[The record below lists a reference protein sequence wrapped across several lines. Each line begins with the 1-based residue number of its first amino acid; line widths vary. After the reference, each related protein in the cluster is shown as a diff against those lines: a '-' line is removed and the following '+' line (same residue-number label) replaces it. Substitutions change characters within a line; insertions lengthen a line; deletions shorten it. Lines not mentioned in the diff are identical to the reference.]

1 VDFPEDRVLNVSP
14 RRLLDFLEQRSGKH
28 IAELADF

>member
-1 VDFPEDRVLNVSP
+1 VLNVTP
-14 RRLLDFLEQRSGKH
+14 RRLLDFLELRSGKH